1 MKKHILNRPMF
12 RQVKS
17 PAYGTGIAANLV
29 TEQQRIKYNSGGR
42 VGYDNGG
49 GIFPV
54 GGKMHRFA
62 ESPFGGGLMYGIPGA
77 LADFAY
83 TPINQIGRMF
93 GFNPGLSARKD
104 IRAQKDYLFGKDR
117 EGRMTDEEVDVSN
130 FFLPFSAKSWRDEV
144 GEEKEKIK
152 DVDEFLQ
159 ERQNKLNQLRTTDQK
174 PPKVVD
180 TEIVEEES
188 DVLGLDPEDRA
199 AMEASILSKMGQGA
213 LTSKGTSGWDV
224 VKDALAGATGEI
236 SKQTD
241 PREYRKWKTRGK
253 EQRQIR
259 EEDRKWAEKQEAK
272 KIARAQD
279 PANIAQVLEFE
290 GNLSHVAAI
299 NKAYGSNIKEK
310 PPAGKENK
318 KQVEQFRLT
327 LKEGDVFFDPDTNK
341 YKMVTGNKEKP
352 LEELSE
358 TEAIEITRRTG

>member
-42 VGYDNGG
+42 VKAGWGLFASAAPWAQRG
-49 GIFPV
+49 WAATKAAGPKISQWWKTPSTGFGSGELGILKGVVNKSKPFGEGLLSFGKKFPTLSAYGV
-54 GGKMHRFA
+54 GTGTSGIGEERDFSLNPLKW
-62 ESPFGGGLMYGIPGA
+62 FGGG
-77 LADFAY
+77 
-83 TPINQIGRMF
+83 
-93 GFNPGLSARKD
+93 
-104 IRAQKDYLFGKDR
+104 
-117 EGRMTDEEVDVSN
+117 DEE
-130 FFLPFSAKSWRDEV
+130 
-144 GEEKEKIK
+144 EEKTK
-152 DVDEFLQ
+152 VDESEFLK
-159 ERQNKLNQLRTTDQK
+159 ERRNKLNQLRTTDQK

-180 TEIVEEES
+180 TEVVEEES

-199 AMEASILSKMGQGA
+199 AMEASILSQMGQGA
-213 LTSKGTSGWDV
+213 LTSKGESGWDV

-241 PREYRKWKTRGK
+241 PREYRKWKTKGK
-253 EQRQIR
+253 EERKLR

-341 YKMVTGNKEKP
+341 YKMVKENNQT
-352 LEELSE
+352 EELSE
-358 TEAIEITRRTG
+358 TEAIEITRRRG